1 MAKNRKKIT
10 KKTTRSHSS
19 IEKSFA
25 AECEEQLLIMSKAL
39 RKVKQSRTITAI
51 GQDLSPAFR
60 KRRAAALDA
69 TISQAESRFQ
79 AVLQDAPD
87 DFSWKNSW
95 AYANSLPITSYD
107 LEDSVLDLTLGAALW
122 MLDRYKDEDCLP
134 DVLEILPSADELN
147 SELLDWLPDFW
158 DPSYEYDLVAMV
170 RQVLIQRNQDCQ
182 PLSKENSLCVRS
194 FMDSHTLAGTQHQD
208 VPSRRLFD
216 QLLELLPET
225 AVERAAQ
232 RVSELFWEWSERYL
246 RSRLILYRQQEE
258 LEDRI
263 DRISAQID
271 AAEADLS
278 AKKKLL
284 HAHQQRPVLM
294 AGSSD
299 PLGLLKG
306 ASTDSKAAEFHRLDN
321 LYKEYDRR
329 VKQSEQKEEE
339 LSHLNFH
346 IKDYIAKGNDFLKSG
361 GFQEEIQAIWQDFT
375 IGDPFELCF
384 GVLLLLD
391 RGSDLPWLY
400 FPGTALMECAG
411 LSMPW
416 AHWDFEN
423 DEDRYDDFFAF
434 EEQNDLPAP
443 PPLKDLDSYMTSYSS
458 VLETDQEPSTRDGEE
473 SRHLRNLP
481 QIVYRMTGILLPR
494 RFDRFADADDE
505 LLQLG
510 ISDPK
515 ARELL
520 SFAMTLLSEAKH
532 RTELPLSVDPL
543 EEEPI
548 KEEEPDPGEDIEALR
563 QRISQLKKEND
574 HLKTVSYEAGRSL
587 REARKQN
594 EEQEKAHE
602 LERQE
607 LADLRELVFHLQ
619 EGEDSQSGEAEDKS
633 ISFPCE
639 TSHRIVSFGGH
650 DSWAREIRKKLP
662 DVRFI
667 DRDQLPNSETIR
679 RADLIFIQS
688 NSLSHAYFYR
698 IIDEARR
705 YRVPVRYFSYASA
718 VKCAEQLVHADRNW
732 DA

>member
-1 MAKNRKKIT
+1 MAKNRKKNT
-10 KKTTRSHSS
+10 KKTPKSS
-19 IEKSFA
+19 LSASKSFA
-25 AECEEQLLIMSKAL
+25 AECEEQLLVMSKAL
-39 RKVKQSRTITAI
+39 RKISQSKTISAI
-51 GQDLSPAFR
+51 GQDFSHPFR
-60 KRRAAALDA
+60 KRRAAALEA
-69 TISQAESRFQ
+69 TLAEAESRFQ
-79 AVLQDAPD
+79 PICQEAEGFD
-87 DFSWKNSW
+87 WKEYW
-95 AYANSLPITSYD
+95 VYINSLPITSYD
-107 LEDSVLDLTLGAALW
+107 LEDSVLNLTLGAALW
-122 MLDRYKDEDCLP
+122 MLDRYKDEDCTLE
-134 DVLEILPSADELN
+134 VLDILPSADELD

-170 RQVLIQRNQDCQ
+170 RQILIQRNQDCQ
-182 PLSKENSLCVRS
+182 PPSKDSSLCARA
-194 FMDSHTLAGTQHQD
+194 FMDPHTLAGTQHQQ
-208 VPSRRLFD
+208 VPSRRIFE
-216 QLLELLPET
+216 QLIQLLPEDVADR
-225 AVERAAQ
+225 AVQ
-232 RVSELFWEWSERYL
+232 RVSDLIWEWSERHL

-258 LEDRI
+258 LEQRI
-263 DRISAQID
+263 DRISDQID
-271 AAEADLS
+271 EAEAELS
-278 AKKKLL
+278 EKKKLL

-294 AGSSD
+294 TSGAD

-306 ASTDSKAAEFHRLDN
+306 TPVDQKMAKFDRLKG

-329 VKQSEQKEEE
+329 MKQSEQMEEKAT
-339 LSHLNFH
+339 HLNFH
-346 IKDYIAKGNDFLKSG
+346 LKDYVGRNDDFLNHS
-361 GFQEEIQAIWQDFT
+361 GFQEEILDIWRDFT

-384 GVLLLLD
+384 GLLLLLD

-400 FPGTALMECAG
+400 HSGTALMECAG

-416 AHWDFEN
+416 AHWDFED
-423 DEDRYDDFFAF
+423 DEDRYDDFCLSG
-434 EEQNDLPAP
+434 EQDDQPAP
-443 PPLKDLDSYMTSYSS
+443 PPLKDLASYATSYTS
-458 VLETDQEPSTRDGEE
+458 VLEEDQEPSTRDGEE

-494 RFDRFADADDE
+494 RFDRFADTDDE

-520 SFAMTLLSEAKH
+520 AFAMTLLSEAKH
-532 RTELPLSVDPL
+532 RMDLPLSVDPL

-574 HLKTVSYEAGRSL
+574 HLKAISYEAGRSL
-587 REARKQN
+587 REAKKHA

-619 EGEDSQSGEAEDKS
+619 EGEEAQSGEAVDDS

-662 DVRFI
+662 NVRFVE
-667 DRDQLPNSETIR
+667 RDKLPNSETIR
-679 RADLIFIQS
+679 NADMVWVQS
-688 NSLSHAYFYR
+688 NALSHAYYYK

-705 YRVPVRYFSYASA
+705 YGIPVRYFSYASA
-718 VKCAEQLVHADRNW
+718 VKCAEELVKADREMG
-732 DA
+732 